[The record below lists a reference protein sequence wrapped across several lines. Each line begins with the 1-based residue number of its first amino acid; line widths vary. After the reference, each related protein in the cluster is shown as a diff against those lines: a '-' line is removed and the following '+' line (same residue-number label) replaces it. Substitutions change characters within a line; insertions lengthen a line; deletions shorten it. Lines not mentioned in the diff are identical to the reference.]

1 MKIENKK
8 SLYKS
13 HKQVSFTTLVKLQGC
28 NLTPLLYISILNI
41 NAHKKNHMTVP
52 RALDATSPV
61 MKVRS

>member
-13 HKQVSFTTLVKLQGC
+13 HKQVSFTPLVKLQGC

-41 NAHKKNHMTVP
+41 NAHKKKSYDC
-52 RALDATSPV
+52 A
-61 MKVRS
+61 